1 MQAQHARNL
10 RRTICKS
17 NSPLPHGT
25 EAFGQASLKPP
36 RAARSRAAL
45 APCYPPRMPRLLAVA
60 VCLAASASA
69 AQSPVP
75 PASVADQIAQIL
87 SAPEVAR
94 AHWGISVTTLDGTPI
109 YALNDAQLFQPASN
123 VKLFTTA
130 AALAVLGPDFTLTT
144 RLTGRLD
151 PATHTVEG
159 DLTLLGAGDA
169 NLDSEDL
176 PYIPPAARPKPDP
189 KHPIPHQPNPM
200 RDIHDLV
207 AQLAAKGV
215 RQIHGDIV
223 GDDTLFPWEPY
234 AQDWAIDDAVW
245 GYGAPVSALSIAD
258 NQLRLQIA
266 PGTAA
271 GLPAEITLE
280 QPVPYYTV
288 ENETHTVAAKAEAT
302 GVQVDRPIG
311 SRVLRIYGTIALKD
325 EPDVEHV
332 AIEDPAEFAAMVLR
346 NSLLEQGIAVTGKA
360 RASHRLVSDATGFLT
375 ASRHMQAPQQL
386 VPQDRSCPTPVSE
399 PGVLDLAVHRSLP
412 LSVDLVL
419 TNKVSENLHAEL
431 LLHRLGLRTAC
442 NRGST
447 AEGAGLVRAFLAHAG
462 IDPDDFIF
470 FDGSGLSGHDLVTP
484 RAAARLLAYAVTQ
497 PWFATWRSSLPIA
510 GEDGSLTSRFSHPPL
525 KDHVFAKTGT
535 LSEVR
540 ALSGYIDAASGRTL
554 IFSILVGNHLPGGP
568 ADRDAM
574 DRIVAAIQATQ

>member
-1 MQAQHARNL
+1 
-10 RRTICKS
+10 
-17 NSPLPHGT
+17 
-25 EAFGQASLKPP
+25 
-36 RAARSRAAL
+36 
-45 APCYPPRMPRLLAVA
+45 MPRLLAA
-60 VCLAASASA
+60 ALCLAASFCA

-75 PASVADQIAQIL
+75 PASLAAQIDQIL

-94 AHWGISVTTLDGTPI
+94 AHWGISVTTLDGTPL
-109 YALNDAQLFQPASN
+109 YGLNEAQLFQPASN
-123 VKLFTTA
+123 AKLFTTS
-130 AALAVLGPDFTLTT
+130 AALALLGPDFTRTT
-144 RLTGRLD
+144 RLIGRLD
-151 PATHTVEG
+151 PATHSIEG
-159 DLTLLGAGDA
+159 DLTLVSAGDA

-189 KHPIPHQPNPM
+189 KYPMAHQPNPM
-200 RDIHDLV
+200 RDIRDLA

-215 RQIHGDIV
+215 RQIHGDII
-223 GDDTLFPWEPY
+223 GDDTLYPWEPY
-234 AQDWAIDDAVW
+234 PQDWAIDDAVW

-266 PGTAA
+266 PAA
-271 GLPAEITLE
+271 ASGLPATVTLE
-280 QPVPYYTV
+280 QPVPYYSIQ
-288 ENETHTVAAKAEAT
+288 NETRTVAARSEAT
-302 GVQVDRPIG
+302 GVQVERPIG
-311 SRVLRIYGTIALKD
+311 SRVLRIYGTISIKD
-325 EPDVEHV
+325 ETDVEHV

-346 NSLLEQGIAVTGKA
+346 QALAEEGITVTGTA
-360 RASHRLVSDATGFLT
+360 RVRHRVVSDATGFLT
-375 ASRHMQAPQQL
+375 ASRLMQGQEDTVLSGAPEAG
-386 VPQDRSCPTPVSE
+386 SCLSPPLDS
-399 PGVLDLAVHRSLP
+399 GVTVLALHQSLP
-412 LSVDLVL
+412 LPADLLL
-419 TNKVSENLHAEL
+419 TNKVSQNLHAEL
-431 LLHRLGLRTAC
+431 LLRSLGVRMSCTHNPA
-442 NRGST
+442 
-447 AEGAGLVRAFLAHAG
+447 AEGARAVRAFLVHAG
-462 IDPDDFIF
+462 IDRGEFIF

-484 RAAARLLAYAVTQ
+484 RATARLLAYAITQ